1 MGDAKVNDSKIGYRC
16 CKRANVPS
24 CHFDISIRATWICVL
39 AAFRGETAWES
50 KEDRIP
56 ESIKKER
63 LSGLSLCVVC
73 GVIRNR

>member
-1 MGDAKVNDSKIGYRC
+1 MKLSEHFTLGELTKTKYQTADGNI
-16 CKRANVPS
+16 PS
-24 CHFDISIRATWICVL
+24 HAVIENLKGFYL

-63 LSGLSLCVVC
+63 LSGLSLCVW